1 MNGSG
6 SVGMLARLPQCLA
19 HLDRGRAPGG
29 QVLCDSSDI
38 SYVFRDDDGVLDD
51 PGDGYYGELV
61 YRMQYG
67 DTVGEPFPWLFI
79 DRDTLAAA
87 ARQAGY
93 RMDVVA
99 EGEHYN
105 YLARLTKL

>member
-1 MNGSG
+1 MNEQFEK
-6 SVGMLARLPQCLA
+6 VL
-19 HLDRGRAPGG
+19 GRDLHQFLLMMNEVDERIPDYPGE
-29 QVLCDSSDI
+29 
-38 SYVFRDDDGVLDD
+38 
-51 PGDGYYGELV
+51 GYYGELV

-99 EGEHYN
+99 ESEHYD